1 MMSSLDLKGFYHSV
15 NIYKGFDHLPFFQL
29 SVSGDAGQT
38 LLTCSSQLIPQSLKQ
53 KFKLEDKKSV
63 HFEKEG

>member
-1 MMSSLDLKGFYHSV
+1 MPYLQGFRSS
-15 NIYKGFDHLPFFQL
+15 PFFQL